1 MTKWN
6 WVDQV
11 VQDLRC
17 TARVLTKEPGF
28 AAIVIVTLALG
39 IGANT
44 MIFSVANAVLF
55 KSLPFSEPDRLYMLY
70 EKTPTSQQYSVSYPN
85 FQDWQRDMET
95 FSSLAA
101 FRKDNLVLTGQG
113 PAERLHAAMISA
125 GLLSTLCDTQ
135 KFHSAAFGAK

>member
-101 FRKDNLVLTGQG
+101 F
-113 PAERLHAAMISA
+113 ERTIW
-125 GLLSTLCDTQ
+125 
-135 KFHSAAFGAK
+135 F